1 MRWRLVAWIA
11 FGTLV
16 TAIAYT
22 SRFTEG
28 KPDRDA
34 LYKWT
39 TAIGELVLFAIIIGV
54 TLAIAGSQRQLL
66 ALRRPF
72 SWKRAAAVAVPVFI
86 LVFLAITA
94 MDQALHGSDE
104 QGLVPKHWESGHA
117 GAFAANFVV
126 VALVAPFAE
135 ELLFRGLGVS
145 LLYPRL
151 GKWATIIAIGVAFG
165 LYHGLVE
172 ALPELALFGSALA
185 WLRLRTGSVF
195 PGMLAHA
202 AFNAVGL
209 LSVFF

>member
-11 FGTLV
+11 FGVVV

-22 SRFTEG
+22 SRFTAG

-39 TAIGELVLFAIIIGV
+39 TAVGELVLFAIIIGV
-54 TLAIAGSQRQLL
+54 TLAIAGSHKQLL
-66 ALRRPF
+66 ALRRPD
-72 SWKRAAAVAVPVFI
+72 SWRRAAVVAVPVFI

-94 MDQALHGSDE
+94 MDQALHGSEE
-104 QGLVPKHWESGHA
+104 QALVPKEWEPSHA
-117 GAFAANFVV
+117 SAFAANFVV

-135 ELLFRGLGVS
+135 ELLFRGVGVS

-151 GKWATIIAIGVAFG
+151 GKWATIIAIGIAFG

-185 WLRLRTGSVF
+185 WLRLRTGSVV
-195 PGMLAHA
+195 PGMVAHA
-202 AFNAVGL
+202 LFNAVGL